1 MAPSRL
7 SRPLVR
13 FSIAKINTGSGPRD
27 CGLPSAGGYFADAR
41 RRVAASG
48 GSVYKEGMAYRF
60 VVSFTEQDMPS
71 SDFIFVD

>member
-1 MAPSRL
+1 VGART
-7 SRPLVR
+7 
-13 FSIAKINTGSGPRD
+13 A
-27 CGLPSAGGYFADAR
+27 LP
-41 RRVAASG
+41 SG